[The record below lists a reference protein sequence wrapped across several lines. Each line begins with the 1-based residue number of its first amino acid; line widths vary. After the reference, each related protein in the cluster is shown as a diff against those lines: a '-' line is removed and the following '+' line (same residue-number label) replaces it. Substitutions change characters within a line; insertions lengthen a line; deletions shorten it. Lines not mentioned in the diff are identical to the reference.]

1 MGLGCHALLS
11 LVGPFFLSGFNLMI
25 LFRGQRINNVTV
37 KLELY
42 KCTSTEEQAE
52 HLSQKRGWG
61 GDGSKE
67 RSITNIVLEDN
78 LSKTSTV

>member
-52 HLSQKRGWG
+52 HLSQKRGVG
-61 GDGSKE
+61 VGMDVDGNY
-67 RSITNIVLEDN
+67 I
-78 LSKTSTV
+78 